1 MAERLQKWLAGQ
13 GLGSR
18 REIERWIVAG
28 RIEVDGQ
35 TAELGLKVSGE
46 EHICVNGKALRKPR
60 ADEQQKHRVLIYNKP
75 PGEICSR
82 SDPQGRRTVFH
93 SLPKIIGAR
102 WITIGRLDFQT
113 AGLLLVT
120 TDGELANTMMHPSS
134 QLKREY
140 MVRALGEV
148 NDEQQ
153 QQLLK
158 GITLEDGPAKF
169 VELELTEGEGANRSY
184 RVVVTEGRNRIIR
197 RMFEAVGCK
206 VSRLMRISYGPVS
219 LPRKLRPGKFQELS
233 DKDVEQLFQSLQG

>member
-13 GLGSR
+13 GMGSR

-28 RIEVDGQ
+28 RVEVDGE
-35 TAELGLKVSGE
+35 TAELGAKVTGE
-46 EHICVNGKALRKPR
+46 EHICVDGKALRKPR

-82 SDPQGRRTVFH
+82 SDPEGRRTVFQ

-113 AGLLLVT
+113 TGLLLVT
-120 TDGELANTMMHPSS
+120 TDGELANVMMHPSS
-134 QLKREY
+134 ELKREY
-140 MVRALGEV
+140 VVRALGELT
-148 NDEQQ
+148 DEQQ
-153 QQLLK
+153 RELLNGVK
-158 GITLEDGPAKF
+158 LEDGLARF
-169 VELELTEGEGANRSY
+169 ESLALAEGEGANRSY
-184 RVVVTEGRNRIIR
+184 NVVVTEGRNRIIR
-197 RMFEAVGCK
+197 RLFEAVGCK

-233 DKDVEQLFQSLQG
+233 DKEVEQLNQFLQG